1 MFLKKEDLKKS
12 IYNYNLE
19 QITDGDETVVDTALA
34 AATEEL
40 RSYLSGNNKRE
51 WLDGRVLYDVDAI
64 LNAVDAERNALILSH
79 GVVIAK
85 WWIIDLC
92 NADMIYEQ
100 AKERYDRTR
109 KYMQDLADGTITL
122 SSLPIIDQTISEEDT
137 EESEVW
143 KYGSRKKFNH
153 E

>member
-109 KYMQDLADGTITL
+109 KYMQDL
-122 SSLPIIDQTISEEDT
+122 EEDT